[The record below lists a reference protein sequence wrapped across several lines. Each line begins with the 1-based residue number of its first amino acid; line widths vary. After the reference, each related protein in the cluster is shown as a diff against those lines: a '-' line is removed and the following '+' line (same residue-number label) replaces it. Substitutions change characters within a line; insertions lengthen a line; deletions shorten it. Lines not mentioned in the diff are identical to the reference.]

1 MPAIFIPFAL
11 WYTVIILICEEHAM
25 KRHLFLTGSKHIG
38 KSTVIDKMLAMR
50 PCTTGGFRTV
60 RTDTVFP
67 PRFSVHMLRPGERP
81 TADNLLFIC
90 RAPSEDTVARF
101 DALGCAAL
109 AQSDHARLLLMD
121 ELGPTEA
128 EAFAF
133 QRAVLSALEGD
144 IPVLGVLQQADSPF
158 LQRIAARDDVTVAE
172 VTRENRDRL
181 PQLLLEQFHF

>member
-1 MPAIFIPFAL
+1 
-11 WYTVIILICEEHAM
+11 M

-81 TADNLLFIC
+81 AADNLLFIC

-109 AQSDHARLLLMD
+109 CAPARLLLMD

-133 QRAVLSALEGD
+133 QRAVLAALEGN